1 MIVSEAVSLHVSGR
15 IVAVAV
21 ICAHVV
27 KHLTVNAVHPHFM
40 AEALEHHTA
49 MLTMKEK
56 RI

>member
-1 MIVSEAVSLHVSGR
+1 MSEAVSLHVSGR